1 MEYEGELVY
10 EVELKDRDGYPTKK
24 TCNFPAILT
33 EKSIKRAESYEALRS
48 GITLTAVFET
58 RQEDWETTRHLNNG
72 RPAYAEK
79 VIIDGAEYEIVR
91 TYKTGKSMIEIVCS

>member
-10 EVELKDRDGYPTKK
+10 EVELKDRDGFPTKK

-58 RQEDWETTRHLNNG
+58 IQ
-72 RPAYAEK
+72 PAHPFTFSSRYAAFFVRVTSEFESIVFPSQIITAF
-79 VIIDGAEYEIVR
+79 VI
-91 TYKTGKSMIEIVCS
+91 